1 MVNEHKEKLAYLLNH
16 TCFYMEDLLWRV
28 LEDSEQDPHYSAV
41 TTLNLIKCY
50 IDVMSDMGKQLP
62 YQNAEGY
69 LDHCLSEEEK
79 ALFKKK
85 YETEIQYYIGE
96 VY

>member
-28 LEDSEQDPHYSAV
+28 LEDSEQDPQYSAV
-41 TTLNLIKCY
+41 TTRNLIQCY
-50 IDVMSDMGKQLP
+50 IDVRSAMGEPLP
-62 YQNAEGY
+62 YSTVEEY
-69 LDHCLSEEEK
+69 LDQLLSEEEK
-79 ALFKKK
+79 ASFQNK
-85 YETEIQYYIGE
+85 YETEIRYYIGK

>member
-1 MVNEHKEKLAYLLNH
+1 MTFEQKEKLLYLFNH
-16 TCFYMEDLLWRV
+16 LYCYTEDLLWKV
-28 LEDSEQDPHYSAV
+28 LADSEQDPQYSAV
-41 TTLNLIKCY
+41 TTRNLIQCH
-50 IDVMSDMGKQLP
+50 IDIRSTMGEPLP
-62 YQNAEGY
+62 YSTVDEY
-69 LDHCLSEEEK
+69 LDQVLSEEEK

>member
-1 MVNEHKEKLAYLLNH
+1 MTFEQKEKLLYLFNH
-16 TCFYMEDLLWRV
+16 LYCYTEDLLWKV

-41 TTLNLIKCY
+41 TTSNLIKCY
-50 IDVMSDMGKQLP
+50 IDVMSDMGKRLP
-62 YQNAEGY
+62 YQNVEGY